1 MTSPKHLAL
10 PLALIG
16 LPLASLCCK
25 QPMQPAGAQVQPV
38 DASESVRAIQRD
50 EARAG
55 EQVRRLARSQAG
67 QDLNAAMKV
76 AATTVPDEHA
86 NPDAGMSTGLADS
99 EIAGKLERASP
110 NRLIIRDGTGFEYWL
125 EASESTHVT
134 ANGTP
139 ARLTDLK
146 QGTEVRAQF
155 LWQGKDRVAT
165 AIDVVGDAT
174 ERDGGVGPP
183 RTGG

>member
-1 MTSPKHLAL
+1 M
-10 PLALIG
+10 LALIG

-25 QPMQPAGAQVQPV
+25 QPIQPVGAQVEPV

-50 EARAG
+50 EARAAG
-55 EQVRRLARSQAG
+55 QVHGLARSQVA

-76 AATTVPDEHA
+76 ASATIPDERA
-86 NPDAGMSTGLADS
+86 NSDAGVSTRPADS

-110 NRLIIRDGTGFEYWL
+110 DRLIIRDGAGFEYWL

-155 LWQGKDRVAT
+155 LWQGK
-165 AIDVVGDAT
+165 G
-174 ERDGGVGPP
+174 
-183 RTGG
+183 